1 MSTDIPSLGV
11 ILVSDDGTLDLNT
24 PPVTVTHTAD
34 GAVTLD
40 FDVNFGVLG
49 SRLSVMV
56 DTDHLIT
63 AVTR

>member
-49 SRLSVMV
+49 
-56 DTDHLIT
+56 
-63 AVTR
+63 